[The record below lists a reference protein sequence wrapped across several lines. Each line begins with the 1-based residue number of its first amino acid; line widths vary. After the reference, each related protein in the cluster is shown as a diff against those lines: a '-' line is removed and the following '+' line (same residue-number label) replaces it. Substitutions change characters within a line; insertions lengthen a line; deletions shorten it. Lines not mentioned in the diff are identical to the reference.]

1 MNESLPFVT
10 TWMQL
15 GGIKISE
22 ISEREI
28 SYDSPTCVTWKMNKE
43 NRTKQLDIENKLV
56 IARREGGGKRNILSR
71 SIGTN
76 FHLYNKSWRCT
87 VK

>member
-1 MNESLPFVT
+1 
-10 TWMQL
+10 
-15 GGIKISE
+15 
-22 ISEREI
+22 
-28 SYDSPTCVTWKMNKE
+28 MNKE

-76 FHLYNKSWRCT
+76 FHLYNKS
-87 VK
+87 